1 MESAD
6 HKLSEY
12 YKVLQEKFGEQ
23 IKNYLF
29 PPPVFVAMKGELLEL
44 EMENRSLTARY
55 PILESYR
62 NPYGT
67 MQGGM
72 IAAAVD
78 NTLGP
83 LSVIIAP
90 PNVTRRLEIK
100 YSKPVRLEMGYIVV
114 QARLLERKDPQLF
127 FTAKVSSPDG
137 YKLATCKAVHWIIDN
152 KSF

>member
-1 MESAD
+1 METADQMLSA
-6 HKLSEY
+6 Y
-12 YKVLQEKFGEQ
+12 YKILQEKFGEQ

-44 EMENRSLTARY
+44 DLENGSLTARY

-72 IAAAVD
+72 IAAALD

-83 LSVIIAP
+83 LSVVIAP
-90 PNVTRRLEIK
+90 PNVTRTLEIK
-100 YSKPVRLEMGYIVV
+100 YSKPARPEMGYIVV
-114 QARLLERKDPQLF
+114 QGE
-127 FTAKVSSPDG
+127 
-137 YKLATCKAVHWIIDN
+137 IIRT
-152 KSF
+152 KRPTTVLYR